1 VTDLTA
7 EEAERQALAGA
18 EEIPLGRYGLQL
30 GTVGVGLVL
39 LIIFMLGAPDT
50 WLSSGIYRSLM
61 STVPFTALMAL
72 ALTML
77 IIGREIDL
85 SFGSVMAVGTLVF
98 VETSDAVGLVPVGLL
113 AGLLAGTAVG
123 LLNGVIVVRLGIPSL
138 VATIGA
144 LFFWRGVVLVV
155 TDGVGE
161 TTVDMRGS
169 FVYELL
175 VGRLDVP
182 LLGRIPAQMLW
193 LLALTVVLWFLLNR
207 HRLGAHTYLVGDNPD
222 SARMMGVNTAR
233 VRMTLFALM
242 GLFAAFAGIVA
253 TFEQNYFWPTLGEGQ
268 LLPTISTVF
277 LGGTS
282 VFGGTG
288 TIFGTAVAAFIIG
301 AIEPGIVS
309 LDLTGFYTQVIYGAI
324 IVVSLAMQATLRKR
338 ITR

>member
-1 VTDLTA
+1 MTDVTA
-7 EEAERQALAGA
+7 EEAERRALAGA
-18 EEIPLGRYGLQL
+18 EELPLGRYGLQI

-39 LIIFMLGAPDT
+39 LIVFMLGAPDT
-50 WLSSGIYRSLM
+50 WLSSSIYRSLM

-72 ALTML
+72 TLTML

-98 VETSDAVGLVPVGLL
+98 MEISDAVGLVPVGLL
-113 AGLLAGTAVG
+113 AGLLAGLGAG
-123 LLNGVIVVRLGIPSL
+123 LLNGLIVVRLGIPSL
-138 VATIGA
+138 VATIGT
-144 LFFWRGVVLVV
+144 LFFWRGIVLVV

-161 TTVDMRGS
+161 TTVDLRGS
-169 FVYELL
+169 VVYDLL
-175 VGRLDVP
+175 VGRLDLP

-193 LLALTVVLWFLLNR
+193 LLVLAVALWFLLNR
-207 HRLGAHTYLVGDNPD
+207 HRLGAHAYLVGDNPE

-242 GLFAAFAGIVA
+242 GLFAAFAGILA

-309 LDLTGFYTQVIYGAI
+309 LDLTGFYTQIIYGAI
-324 IVVSLAMQATLRKR
+324 IVLSLAMQATLRKR
-338 ITR
+338 ISR

>member
-7 EEAERQALAGA
+7 EEAERQALAEA
-18 EEIPLGRYGLQL
+18 QEIPLGRYGLQI

-39 LIIFMLGAPDT
+39 LIVLMLGAPDT
-50 WLSSGIYRSLM
+50 WLSSSIYRALM

-72 ALTML
+72 TLTML

-85 SFGSVMAVGTLVF
+85 SFGSVMAVGTFAF
-98 VETSDAVGLVPVGLL
+98 VQVSDAVGLVPVGLL
-113 AGLLAGTAVG
+113 AGLLAGLGAG
-123 LLNGVIVVRLGIPSL
+123 LLNGLIVVRLGIPSL
-138 VATIGA
+138 VATIGT
-144 LFFWRGVVLVV
+144 LFFWRGVVLVL

-161 TTVDMRGS
+161 TTVDLRGS
-169 FVYELL
+169 VVYDLL
-175 VGRLDVP
+175 VGRLDLP

-193 LLALTVVLWFLLNR
+193 LLVLAVALWFLLNR
-207 HRLGAHTYLVGDNPD
+207 HRLGAHTYLVGDNPE
-222 SARMMGVNTAR
+222 SARMMGVNTGR
-233 VRMTLFALM
+233 VRIILFALM
-242 GLFAAFAGIVA
+242 GVFAAFAGIVA
-253 TFEQNYFWPTLGEGQ
+253 TLEQNYFWPTVGEGQ

-309 LDLTGFYTQVIYGAI
+309 LDLTGFYTQIIYGAI
-324 IVVSLAMQATLRKR
+324 IVLSLAMQATLRQRMSK
-338 ITR
+338 